1 MPCVRATNRELTH
14 LPAQSGSAGL
24 QGNYIAGPTNTL
36 WVKTMASSPPAG
48 HNTKASANAAH
59 APFQTCSVSNWSELA
74 PGETVLLVGAAT
86 DRYTGVVD
94 DVAADGSVMWL
105 VLEDGD
111 GRKLFHQDDGFQTI
125 VEPDRW

>member
-1 MPCVRATNRELTH
+1 
-14 LPAQSGSAGL
+14 
-24 QGNYIAGPTNTL
+24 
-36 WVKTMASSPPAG
+36 
-48 HNTKASANAAH
+48 
-59 APFQTCSVSNWSELA
+59 VSNWSELA